1 MSGSRRSPRRSFF
14 TFLSPTF
21 QRLKGSKLASLG
33 AWSAVHSRHLASH
46 VDNSFSLA
54 FRLCRCLVVD
64 KNPVPHCL
72 ECTCSEFAST
82 CVGETTR
89 FNHCSAGR
97 GLSTG
102 RNGMS
107 PHHVRILPAESEAF
121 EICPAHTTER
131 RVVIKRHLVSPLS
144 PIFWTSF
151 LANTSS
157 IPSCQ
162 ARFLKSI

>member
-1 MSGSRRSPRRSFF
+1 MPCVCFPLFAFQGPSLKGQLRPNLDTSIPLYSDLLEPDAPCPARGGHRVAAERQIFI
-14 TFLSPTF
+14 F

-54 FRLCRCLVVD
+54 FRFCRCLVVD

-72 ECTCSEFAST
+72 WSARVSQQLLAST
-82 CVGETTR
+82 CEDTSR

-97 GLSTG
+97 GFSTG

-107 PHHVRILPAESEAF
+107 PHHRANLTCRES
-121 EICPAHTTER
+121 
-131 RVVIKRHLVSPLS
+131 S
-144 PIFWTSF
+144 
-151 LANTSS
+151 
-157 IPSCQ
+157 
-162 ARFLKSI
+162 